1 MKYRQFLVIAKH
13 INLQLNVKPL
23 LFGSLGLERRLRA
36 DLNADDIDVLLP
48 EHYLHDGWVELCSL
62 MESLGYELYDLHEH
76 AFVKEACSVAFASI
90 EGLAPFAGVD
100 IATIPTVSD
109 SGAEYLLLGL
119 PDYQKVYKASS
130 KDGYRVNKKEKK
142 DNEKLAL
149 ISKALN
155 KWDG

>member
-119 PDYQKVYKASS
+119 PDY
-130 KDGYRVNKKEKK
+130 
-142 DNEKLAL
+142 
-149 ISKALN
+149 
-155 KWDG
+155 